1 MKKKFSLQLLTI
13 ATILIFNFLLPANL
27 LAIKIEKL
35 EPSSWWIG
43 FENPSVQLLV
53 YGKDISTTRPHIN
66 YDGVEIKNI
75 ILTENPNYLFLD
87 LNISDNAKAGDIKI
101 EFKKGKKTVTS
112 YNWMLNEREENS
124 ALREGFNSSDAM
136 YLIMP
141 DRFANGDTNNDTV
154 KGMKEKADRD
164 EPYGRHGG
172 DIKGIADNLDYI
184 TDLGFTALWINPVL
198 ENDQPETS
206 YHGYAI
212 TDFYNIDRRFG
223 SNEDFKKLVKKSNK
237 EGVKII
243 MDMVFNHCGSEHW
256 WMKDLPAVD
265 WINQYPEFTRSNYRL
280 STVSD
285 PYASKYDFE
294 LTTRAWFDVT
304 MPDMNLENQLV
315 LNYFIQNSIWWIE
328 YSGLQG
334 IRMDTYPYPNKE
346 GMAIWMQRIIQEY
359 PNFSVVGESWIGQPS
374 KLAYW
379 QKDFPNSDGY
389 NSYLKGLMDFPLAEA
404 MGRAFNEEEGW
415 SEGLMRLYDILADDH
430 LYRYPFDLVVFAE
443 NHDMGRMAHFL
454 ENDLRKMKM
463 ATTFLA
469 TVRGIPQWYYGSELL
484 MDGDGA
490 DHSEIRKDFPGGWE
504 NDETNAFIKEGRT
517 HEQNEMVNH
526 LRKVMQYRKSKE
538 VLHTGNT
545 VHFIPEDNV
554 YIFFRY
560 NEEEA
565 IMTILNS
572 NEEDKTFSLKRFEEV
587 LYKYYEGKDIISGK
601 SFKLNETYT
610 IPAMESAIIE
620 LQ

>member
-1 MKKKFSLQLLTI
+1 MKKKFSLQSLTI

-27 LAIKIEKL
+27 LAINIEKL

-43 FENPSVQLLV
+43 FENPTVQLLV

-87 LNISDNAKAGDIKI
+87 LNISDNTKAGDIKI

-112 YNWMLNEREENS
+112 YNWMLNKREENS

-141 DRFANGDTNNDTV
+141 DRFANGDPNNDTV

-223 SNEDFKKLVKKSNK
+223 SNEDFKKLVEKSNK

-256 WMKDLPAVD
+256 WMKDLPAKD
-265 WINQYPEFTRSNYRL
+265 WINQHPEFTRSNYRL

-346 GMAIWMQRIIQEY
+346 GMAIWMQRITQEY

-389 NSYLKGLMDFPLAEA
+389 NSHLKGLMDFPLAEA
-404 MGRAFNEEEGW
+404 MGRAFNEKEGW

-454 ENDLRKMKM
+454 QDDLRKMKM

-484 MDGDGA
+484 MNGDGA
-490 DHSEIRKDFPGGWE
+490 EHSEIRKDFPGGWE
-504 NDETNAFIKEGRT
+504 NDEVNAFTKAGRT
-517 HEQNEMVNH
+517 DEQNEMVNH
-526 LRKVMQYRKSKE
+526 LRKVMQYRKNKD

-554 YIFFRY
+554 YVFFRY
-560 NEEEA
+560 NEDDTV
-565 IMTILNS
+565 MVILNS
-572 NEEDKTFSLKRFEEV
+572 NEEDKTLSLSRFEEV
-587 LYKYYEGKDIISGK
+587 LNKFSKGKDIISENNFNLEEK
-601 SFKLNETYT
+601 YT

>member
-1 MKKKFSLQLLTI
+1 
-13 ATILIFNFLLPANL
+13 
-27 LAIKIEKL
+27 
-35 EPSSWWIG
+35 
-43 FENPSVQLLV
+43 
-53 YGKDISTTRPHIN
+53 
-66 YDGVEIKNI
+66 
-75 ILTENPNYLFLD
+75 
-87 LNISDNAKAGDIKI
+87 
-101 EFKKGKKTVTS
+101 
-112 YNWMLNEREENS
+112 
-124 ALREGFNSSDAM
+124 
-136 YLIMP
+136 
-141 DRFANGDTNNDTV
+141 
-154 KGMKEKADRD
+154 
-164 EPYGRHGG
+164 
-172 DIKGIADNLDYI
+172 
-184 TDLGFTALWINPVL
+184 
-198 ENDQPETS
+198 
-206 YHGYAI
+206 
-212 TDFYNIDRRFG
+212 
-223 SNEDFKKLVKKSNK
+223 
-237 EGVKII
+237 
-243 MDMVFNHCGSEHW
+243 MVFNHCGIEHW
-256 WMKDLPAVD
+256 WMKDLPAKD
-265 WINQYPEFTRSNYRL
+265 WINQHPEFTRSNYRL

-346 GMAIWMQRIIQEY
+346 GMAIWMQRITQEY

-389 NSYLKGLMDFPLAEA
+389 NSHLKGLMDFPLAEA

-454 ENDLRKMKM
+454 QNDLRKMKM

-490 DHSEIRKDFPGGWE
+490 EHSEIRKVFPGGWE
-504 NDETNAFIKEGRT
+504 SDETNAFTKEGRT
-517 HEQNEMVNH
+517 DEQNEMVNH
-526 LRKVMQYRKSKE
+526 LRKVMQYRKNKE
-538 VLHTGNT
+538 ILHTGNT

-565 IMTILNS
+565 VMTILNS

-587 LYKYYEGKDIISGK
+587 LYKYSEGKDIISDK